1 MIGSYVRTQ
10 KHSAI
15 GARKGNKKMK
25 KVSKILIGSL
35 VGLLLIGLSSPIE
48 ASPSKGDTTDEDIVL
63 FQNAGGKFDDAANY
77 ILIEC
82 KSNSAMK
89 KELEEIKRRMMVPG
103 SIIDFNNDCNVK
115 NVYFCASN
123 EAISDNTISKE
134 KLIKS
139 ESNKIKL
146 SKKTAFVK
154 LDQVIFVE

>member
-1 MIGSYVRTQ
+1 MQ

-15 GARKGNKKMK
+15 GTKKGNKKMK

-35 VGLLLIGLSSPIE
+35 VGLSLVGLSTPIE
-48 ASPSKGDTTDEDIVL
+48 ASSSKNDVADEDIVL

-82 KSNSAMK
+82 KSKNAMK
-89 KELEEIKRRMMVPG
+89 EELGEIKRRMMVSG
-103 SIIDFNNDCNVK
+103 SIIDFNNDRDVK

-123 EAISDNTISKE
+123 EIISDNTISKE
-134 KLIKS
+134 KLI
-139 ESNKIKL
+139 ELENNKIKL